1 MTGEV
6 DILAGPAL
14 GAADL
19 AEIESELR
27 QWGLGTRTS
36 RMPARRGA
44 EITWLVVM
52 AFPAEAVAKAMLDKL
67 GVDLYQGL
75 RGLAQRVFGKHGR
88 SEPGTVMIE
97 SANTGAQFALEG
109 DLPLDAYR
117 QLVDAIADRPAAGG
131 VRTFDREQNRW
142 RLSAAV

>member
-1 MTGEV
+1 MTGDV
-6 DILAGPAL
+6 DILAAPSL

-19 AEIESELR
+19 AEIEAELR

-44 EITWLVVM
+44 EITWRVVL
-52 AFPAEAVAKAMLDKL
+52 AIPAEAVAKAMLEKL

-75 RGLAQRVFGKHGR
+75 SGLVQRLFRKHRR

-97 SANTGAQFALEG
+97 SANTGAQFALEA
-109 DLPLDAYR
+109 DLPL
-117 QLVDAIADRPAAGG
+117 
-131 VRTFDREQNRW
+131 E
-142 RLSAAV
+142 